1 MGKRGELVLLTGK
14 LMKDTDKNHPK
25 DIKELREEINQD
37 GAYGCPGRGV
47 VYRMINDVGQV
58 YQVHKASSGQ
68 SGWYM
73 EHNYNEAE
81 VLLVND
87 MTERL
92 RFLSKKQKDEVHR
105 RLVAETF
112 PNAREYLQK
121 TTRCTSPGNREVPT
135 SYRLIIEKGIQ
146 ARKRI
151 CFYYLAFDEWKR
163 PVRKHDGKLYR
174 ISPYQ
179 CFYGK
184 ETLYII
190 GSEEAEGKVKKFR
203 VDRMDGLFLSTER
216 SEPVKKYFPDN
227 PEEQLRKMRDRAV
240 DYYYG
245 EEVFLEL
252 SVSFSPKAMDILD
265 DLAGDACMVFGYDRK
280 TNRTHVGFSIGRS
293 VTLTGW
299 LLQNTEFFTV
309 LSPQCVIDDLLSV
322 GREVIER
329 YGEDDRTVLKGQ
341 KRFQNG
347 PKEMTFFDRIC
358 ALLSSNPGITIP
370 EMAGIFGAGE
380 RTVKRKIQQLRAL
393 GRIERVG
400 GRKNGYW
407 KVLK

>member
-47 VYRMINDVGQV
+47 VYRIMDDVGQV

-146 ARKRI
+146 TRKRI
-151 CFYYLAFDEWKR
+151 CFYYVAFDEWKR

-184 ETLYII
+184 ETLYVI
-190 GSEEAEGKVKKFR
+190 GSEEVEGKVKKFR
-203 VDRMDGLFLSTER
+203 VDRMDGLFLSPER

-265 DLAGDACMVFGYDRK
+265 DLAGDACMVFGYDRG
-280 TNRTHVGFSIGRS
+280 TNRTHVGFPIGRS

-309 LSPQCVIDDLLSV
+309 LSPQCVIEDLLAV
-322 GREVIER
+322 GKAVFGK
-329 YGEDDRTVLKGQ
+329 YGTDGGKILKGQ
-341 KRFQNG
+341 KKNGSG
-347 PKEMTFFDRIC
+347 PKETTNYERIS
-358 ALLSSNPGITIP
+358 ALLASNPGITVA
-370 EMAGIFGAGE
+370 ELAAVFGISE
-380 RTVKRKIQQLRAL
+380 RTVKRRIQQLRAL

-400 GRKNGYW
+400 RRKNGHW